1 LGIRY
6 FRRRSWAQT
15 VSASRDAAETTVQ
28 SPPAMSPGFDDT
40 SRAHGDALARAF
52 AESPPS
58 VAGDP
63 PARFSPGKHA
73 VSNGDSHPVR
83 VPKALEEAMRLQS
96 LERFARRKETEART
110 MSPLRKAEV
119 REARAR
125 SVCGTGV
132 AERKTL
138 GTASKLKIDAIVR
151 AGAQRP
157 ETFGLRRLGETAK
170 TRLCAD
176 SIQGVHHKSGRFEK
190 PGSAMDF
197 KCNDHDSVA
206 LLALVDQNRA
216 DAVAK
221 AVGAPDASALSPPA
235 PALRAD
241 KGWSEAGNEN
251 RPSMRA
257 PREGHD
263 EYENEY
269 SREEPR
275 GSSHDDASSR
285 TVVNALPESFPSEA
299 RALSLPS
306 SRDAA
311 SPEEAFEKNEPS
323 STRPAFRDPRDSAR
337 EPLRRQDT
345 AFDAEQLRHAVSEK
359 SEDEAVVSR
368 EKGKERE
375 REEGT
380 NEAARGAEVP
390 RDDVSPDAFTF
401 STPRGMRKNVDD
413 IASGVLEALV
423 AAGPAVRALSLEERK
438 ELFEVAVQEQV
449 TALTHQLFPPEEGT
463 NPRVHIDVAV

>member
-1 LGIRY
+1 M
-6 FRRRSWAQT
+6 
-15 VSASRDAAETTVQ
+15 VQ

-170 TRLCAD
+170 TRSCAD

-235 PALRAD
+235 PALFLD

-251 RPSMRA
+251 KPSMRA

-269 SREEPR
+269 KREEPR
-275 GSSHDDASSR
+275 GSSHDHASSR
-285 TVVNALPESFPSEA
+285 TVVNALPESFPSSVA
-299 RALSLPS
+299 ALSLPS

-311 SPEEAFEKNEPS
+311 SPEEEFEKNQPS
-323 STRPAFRDPRDSAR
+323 STAFRDPRDSAR

-345 AFDAEQLRHAVSEK
+345 AFDAEQLRHAVFEK
-359 SEDEAVVSR
+359 SEDEAVFSR
-368 EKGKERE
+368 EKGKETE

-380 NEAARGAEVP
+380 NEAARETEVP
-390 RDDVSPDAFTF
+390 NDDVSPDAFTF
-401 STPRGMRKNVDD
+401 STPKGMRKNVNDV
-413 IASGVLEALV
+413 ASGVLEALV

>member
-1 LGIRY
+1 
-6 FRRRSWAQT
+6 
-15 VSASRDAAETTVQ
+15 
-28 SPPAMSPGFDDT
+28 MSPGFDDT

-170 TRLCAD
+170 TRSCAD

-235 PALRAD
+235 PALFAD

-251 RPSMRA
+251 RTSMRA

-263 EYENEY
+263 EYEYEY
-269 SREEPR
+269 KREEPR
-275 GSSHDDASSR
+275 GSSPYDASSR

-299 RALSLPS
+299 ALSLPS
-306 SRDAA
+306 S
-311 SPEEAFEKNEPS
+311 
-323 STRPAFRDPRDSAR
+323 RDPRDSAR

-345 AFDAEQLRHAVSEK
+345 AFDAEQLRHAVLEK

-380 NEAARGAEVP
+380 NEAARETEVP

-401 STPRGMRKNVDD
+401 STPRGMRKNVCSDD
-413 IASGVLEALV
+413 VASGVLEALV

>member
-1 LGIRY
+1 MV
-6 FRRRSWAQT
+6 QT
-15 VSASRDAAETTVQ
+15 
-28 SPPAMSPGFDDT
+28 PPAMFPGFDDT

-170 TRLCAD
+170 TRSCAD

-235 PALRAD
+235 PALFLD

-263 EYENEY
+263 EYEYEY
-269 SREEPR
+269 EYKREEP
-275 GSSHDDASSR
+275 
-285 TVVNALPESFPSEA
+285 PESFPSEA

-311 SPEEAFEKNEPS
+311 SLEEAFENNEPS
-323 STRPAFRDPRDSAR
+323 RPPRPPLRDPRDSAR

-345 AFDAEQLRHAVSEK
+345 AFDAEQLRHVVAEK
-359 SEDEAVVSR
+359 SEDEAVLSR
-368 EKGKERE
+368 EKGKETE

-380 NEAARGAEVP
+380 NEAARG
-390 RDDVSPDAFTF
+390 DDVSPDAFTF
-401 STPRGMRKNVDD
+401 STPRGSRKNVDD
-413 IASGVLEALV
+413 VASGVLEALV

-463 NPRVHIDVAV
+463 NPGVHIDVAV

>member
-1 LGIRY
+1 MGIRY

-15 VSASRDAAETTVQ
+15 VSASRDAAETMVQ

-170 TRLCAD
+170 TRSCAD

-235 PALRAD
+235 PALFLD

-263 EYENEY
+263 EYEYEY
-269 SREEPR
+269 KREEP
-275 GSSHDDASSR
+275 
-285 TVVNALPESFPSEA
+285 PESFPSVA
-299 RALSLPS
+299 ALSLAS

-311 SPEEAFEKNEPS
+311 SREEELSPEEELS
-323 STRPAFRDPRDSAR
+323 STRAFRDPRDSAR

-345 AFDAEQLRHAVSEK
+345 AFDAEQLRHAVFEK

-368 EKGKERE
+368 EKGKETE

-380 NEAARGAEVP
+380 NEAATKRGAEVP

-401 STPRGMRKNVDD
+401 STPRGMRKNVNDV
-413 IASGVLEALV
+413 ASGVLEALV
-423 AAGPAVRALSLEERK
+423 AAGPAVLALSLEERK

>member
-1 LGIRY
+1 M
-6 FRRRSWAQT
+6 
-15 VSASRDAAETTVQ
+15 VQ

-170 TRLCAD
+170 TRSCAD

-216 DAVAK
+216 DAVAR

-263 EYENEY
+263 EYEYSY

-275 GSSHDDASSR
+275 GSSPYDASSR

-299 RALSLPS
+299 ALSLPS
-306 SRDAA
+306 S
-311 SPEEAFEKNEPS
+311 
-323 STRPAFRDPRDSAR
+323 RDPRDSAR

-345 AFDAEQLRHAVSEK
+345 AFDAEQLRHAVWEK

-368 EKGKERE
+368 EKGKETE

-380 NEAARGAEVP
+380 NEAARETEVP
-390 RDDVSPDAFTF
+390 NDDVSPDAFTF
-401 STPRGMRKNVDD
+401 STPRGMRKNVNDV
-413 IASGVLEALV
+413 ASGVLEALV

>member
-1 LGIRY
+1 M
-6 FRRRSWAQT
+6 
-15 VSASRDAAETTVQ
+15 VQ

-157 ETFGLRRLGETAK
+157 ETFGLRRLGETGV
-170 TRLCAD
+170 RDCAD

-197 KCNDHDSVA
+197 ACNDHDSVA

-216 DAVAK
+216 DAVAR
-221 AVGAPDASALSPPA
+221 AVGTRDAAALSPPA

-263 EYENEY
+263 EC
-269 SREEPR
+269 SREEPP
-275 GSSHDDASSR
+275 HDDVAE
-285 TVVNALPESFPSEA
+285 ESFPSVA
-299 RALSLPS
+299 ALSLPS
-306 SRDAA
+306 SRESGESGEIASP
-311 SPEEAFEKNEPS
+311 SPEETFAKIDPS
-323 STRPAFRDPRDSAR
+323 STRAFRDPRDSAR

-345 AFDAEQLRHAVSEK
+345 AFDAEQLEVLL
-359 SEDEAVVSR
+359 SR

-375 REEGT
+375 TEEGT
-380 NEAARGAEVP
+380 NEAALGFRNPKGAESS
-390 RDDVSPDAFTF
+390 RDDETVSPDAFTF
-401 STPRGMRKNVDD
+401 STPFRGTRKNVCHDD
-413 IASGVLEALV
+413 VASSVLEALV

>member
-1 LGIRY
+1 M
-6 FRRRSWAQT
+6 
-15 VSASRDAAETTVQ
+15 VQ

-170 TRLCAD
+170 TRSCAD

-235 PALRAD
+235 PALFLD

-251 RPSMRA
+251 KPSMRA

-263 EYENEY
+263 ENENEY
-269 SREEPR
+269 KREEPR
-275 GSSHDDASSR
+275 GSSHDHASSR
-285 TVVNALPESFPSEA
+285 TAVNALPESFPSSVA
-299 RALSLPS
+299 ALSLPS

-311 SPEEAFEKNEPS
+311 SPEEEFEKNEP

-345 AFDAEQLRHAVSEK
+345 AFDAEQLRHAVFEK
-359 SEDEAVVSR
+359 PEDEAVVSR
-368 EKGKERE
+368 EKGKETE

-380 NEAARGAEVP
+380 NEAARG
-390 RDDVSPDAFTF
+390 DDVSPDAFTF
-401 STPRGMRKNVDD
+401 STPRGSRKNVDD
-413 IASGVLEALV
+413 VASGVLEALV

>member
-1 LGIRY
+1 M
-6 FRRRSWAQT
+6 
-15 VSASRDAAETTVQ
+15 VQ

-170 TRLCAD
+170 TRSCAD

-235 PALRAD
+235 PALFLD

-251 RPSMRA
+251 KPSMRA

-269 SREEPR
+269 KREKPR
-275 GSSHDDASSR
+275 GSSHDHASSR
-285 TVVNALPESFPSEA
+285 TVVNALPESFPSSVA
-299 RALSLPS
+299 ALSLPS

-311 SPEEAFEKNEPS
+311 SPEEEFEKNEP

-345 AFDAEQLRHAVSEK
+345 AFDAEQLRHAVLGK
-359 SEDEAVVSR
+359 SEEEAVVSR
-368 EKGKERE
+368 EKGKETE

-380 NEAARGAEVP
+380 NEAARG
-390 RDDVSPDAFTF
+390 DDVSPDAFTF

-413 IASGVLEALV
+413 VASGVLEALV

>member
-1 LGIRY
+1 
-6 FRRRSWAQT
+6 
-15 VSASRDAAETTVQ
+15 
-28 SPPAMSPGFDDT
+28 MSPGFDDT

-170 TRLCAD
+170 TRSCAD

-263 EYENEY
+263 EYEHEY
-269 SREEPR
+269 EYKREEPP
-275 GSSHDDASSR
+275 SSH
-285 TVVNALPESFPSEA
+285 VNAVPESFPSSEA

-311 SPEEAFEKNEPS
+311 SREEAFEKNQPS

-345 AFDAEQLRHAVSEK
+345 AFDAEQLRHVVAEK

-368 EKGKERE
+368 EKGKETE

-380 NEAARGAEVP
+380 NEAARETEVP

-413 IASGVLEALV
+413 VASGVLEALV

>member
-1 LGIRY
+1 M
-6 FRRRSWAQT
+6 
-15 VSASRDAAETTVQ
+15 VQ

-170 TRLCAD
+170 TRSCAD

-190 PGSAMDF
+190 PGSALDF
-197 KCNDHDSVA
+197 ARNDHDGGAVSRA
-206 LLALVDQNRA
+206 LGSARAAALAPA
-216 DAVAK
+216 
-221 AVGAPDASALSPPA
+221 A

-241 KGWSEAGNEN
+241 RGWSEAGTP
-251 RPSMRA
+251 RTRA
-257 PREGHD
+257 PARRRACGTC
-263 EYENEY
+263 
-269 SREEPR
+269 RRTRAPWPA
-275 GSSHDDASSR
+275 GFAPSSDA
-285 TVVNALPESFPSEA
+285 A
-299 RALSLPS
+299 
-306 SRDAA
+306 SRDAETVEIRRVVTRLPPPRLFFFRQPRTGGVCA
-311 SPEEAFEKNEPS
+311 APHVTSYGTKCGTTAGKTKNETLPC
-323 STRPAFRDPRDSAR
+323 
-337 EPLRRQDT
+337 
-345 AFDAEQLRHAVSEK
+345 
-359 SEDEAVVSR
+359 
-368 EKGKERE
+368 
-375 REEGT
+375 
-380 NEAARGAEVP
+380 
-390 RDDVSPDAFTF
+390 
-401 STPRGMRKNVDD
+401 
-413 IASGVLEALV
+413 
-423 AAGPAVRALSLEERK
+423 
-438 ELFEVAVQEQV
+438 
-449 TALTHQLFPPEEGT
+449 
-463 NPRVHIDVAV
+463 

>member
-15 VSASRDAAETTVQ
+15 VSASRDAAETMVQ

-170 TRLCAD
+170 TRSCAD

-221 AVGAPDASALSPPA
+221 SRRGA
-235 PALRAD
+235 R
-241 KGWSEAGNEN
+241 
-251 RPSMRA
+251 R
-257 PREGHD
+257 
-263 EYENEY
+263 
-269 SREEPR
+269 
-275 GSSHDDASSR
+275 
-285 TVVNALPESFPSEA
+285 V
-299 RALSLPS
+299 RAL
-306 SRDAA
+306 AA
-311 SPEEAFEKNEPS
+311 GAGASCGQRMERGGERKQALHACPAG
-323 STRPAFRDPRDSAR
+323 RPRRVRVLVLAR
-337 EPLRRQDT
+337 RTTVFARRR
-345 AFDAEQLRHAVSEK
+345 FVSIRRGALA
-359 SEDEAVVSR
+359 SVVSR
-368 EKGKERE
+368 QR
-375 REEGT
+375 
-380 NEAARGAEVP
+380 
-390 RDDVSPDAFTF
+390 
-401 STPRGMRKNVDD
+401 
-413 IASGVLEALV
+413 V
-423 AAGPAVRALSLEERK
+423 A
-438 ELFEVAVQEQV
+438 
-449 TALTHQLFPPEEGT
+449 
-463 NPRVHIDVAV
+463 